1 MYLLFKIPS
10 LLRLISSP
18 INTPHHHS
26 YSSAGEWQE
35 SCSTLTPSG
44 LYMYELAQ
52 QHRGLL
58 VNVEHRFYGD
68 SFPFA
73 DSSTAR

>member
-1 MYLLFKIPS
+1 
-10 LLRLISSP
+10 
-18 INTPHHHS
+18 
-26 YSSAGEWQE
+26 
-35 SCSTLTPSG
+35 
-44 LYMYELAQ
+44 MYELAQ

-68 SFPFA
+68 SFPVA